1 MGWVAKKVGQVCPK
15 GIFGQI
21 DANTLYSLVYRSS
34 SVPVTSPI
42 IFTIFS
48 ELLVKWKGLKCKL
61 FGLVSFVTKAEK
73 IN

>member
-1 MGWVAKKVGQVCPK
+1 MGWVAKKVEHICPL

-21 DANTLYSLVYRSS
+21 GANANTLVYRSS
-34 SVPVTSPI
+34 TVPVTSPI